1 MRGSDVENE
10 IERMSNNRKEMIMKE
25 LMINFK
31 DCKIKSAEGT
41 KGFILYTM
49 NDMND
54 DILVFRVYNE
64 DHTFTDYDLLHSDLE
79 VTINGGDATFYEFED
94 GRNILD
100 HSYDMSNIDEGIDRN
115 TIVVNEYDIGTE
127 EGFKKFILARNKL

>member
-1 MRGSDVENE
+1 
-10 IERMSNNRKEMIMKE
+10 MIK
-25 LMINFK
+25 FK
-31 DCKIKSAEGT
+31 DCKIKSAEGM
-41 KGFILYTM
+41 KGFLLYTM
-49 NDMND
+49 NKDF
-54 DILVFRVYNE
+54 VFRVYNK

-100 HSYDMSNIDEGIDRN
+100 HSYEMSNIDEGIDRN

-127 EGFKKFILARNKL
+127 EGFKKFIQSRNKL